1 MSAGLRSIGHVV
13 TVLKDDYPDLTI
25 SKIRYLESEG
35 LLTPERAPS
44 GYRRYAEAD
53 IDRLRYILDAQRK
66 QYLPLKV
73 IKDNLDLM
81 DRGEKPP
88 DAEDEGL
95 AEAAEVAQAAAA
107 PRTAP
112 PKRAIRMT
120 RRELLQ
126 MSGLT
131 EATLRELERQG
142 LVAPRRGTA
151 YYGRDALTIA
161 VVARKLDGYG
171 MDVRHLRVIKQ
182 AAEREVGL
190 IELASAPHARH
201 NSSGRKTHA
210 EIMQLVLHAHAA
222 IMRQNLPV

>member
-1 MSAGLRSIGHVV
+1 MPVGLRSIGHVV

-35 LLTPERAPS
+35 LITPERAPS
-44 GYRRYAEAD
+44 GYRRYAETD
-53 IDRLRYILDAQRK
+53 IERLRYILDSQK
-66 QYLPLKV
+66 NQYLPLKV
-73 IKDNLDLM
+73 IKDNLDMM
-81 DRGEKPP
+81 DRGEQPP
-88 DAEDEGL
+88 DADATDDVL
-95 AEAAEVAQAAAA
+95 SQATAA
-107 PRTAP
+107 PRTTP

-120 RRELLQ
+120 RRELLR
-126 MSGLT
+126 MSGLS
-131 EATLRELERQG
+131 EPTLRELERQG
-142 LVAPRRGTA
+142 LIAPRRGTA

-190 IELASAPHARH
+190 IELATAPYLRRNASERQIP
-201 NSSGRKTHA
+201 A

-222 IMRQNLPV
+222 IMRSNLPV